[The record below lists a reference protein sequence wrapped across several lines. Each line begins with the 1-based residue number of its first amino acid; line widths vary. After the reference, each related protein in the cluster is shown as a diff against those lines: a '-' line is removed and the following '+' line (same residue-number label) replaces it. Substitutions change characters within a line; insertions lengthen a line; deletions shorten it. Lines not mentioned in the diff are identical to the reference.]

1 MIRLAFY
8 DLDGTLCSSNVVVR
22 YAFFARHHPSKA
34 RALLKCS
41 KLLLSVPAMIGLDFY
56 SRTLFNE
63 FFYREYRGMKKEWL
77 QELEGTLFERVIR
90 PSIYAG
96 AKAIVDADRAQGFRP
111 VLVTGELDVALAA
124 VVRYFGFDAVIS
136 NSLVYENGAATGKVV
151 PPLIAEAEKVAAIER
166 LGREWDA
173 DLSQSKAYSDSFS
186 DAPMLESVGNPVA
199 VNPDRRL
206 KRVAVKRGW
215 PILEL
220 KRSAARGDGRS
231 AVAALYE
238 RRRTRPS
245 LPGAAATGDH
255 DGRPR

>member
-1 MIRLAFY
+1 MTRLAFY
-8 DLDGTLCSSNVVVR
+8 DFDGTLCSSNIVVR

-34 RALLKCS
+34 RAMLKCG
-41 KLLLSVPAMIGLDFY
+41 KLLLSVPVMIGLDFY

-63 FFYREYRGMKKEWL
+63 VFYREYRGMRREWL
-77 QELEGTLFERVIR
+77 QELEGTLFEKVIR

-96 AKAIVDADRAQGFRP
+96 AKEIVDADRAQGLRP
-111 VLVTGELDVALAA
+111 VLVTGELDLALPA

-166 LGREWDA
+166 LCRKWNA
-173 DLSQSKAYSDSFS
+173 SLSQSKAYSDSFS

-206 KRVAVKRGW
+206 KRVAQSRGW
-215 PILEL
+215 PILRLRKGPFDRPIEASSGRAF
-220 KRSAARGDGRS
+220 KRAEGEMRKLSD
-231 AVAALYE
+231 
-238 RRRTRPS
+238 
-245 LPGAAATGDH
+245 
-255 DGRPR
+255 